1 MKISDILLSFLV
13 KNRRLVLPGLGTF
26 TLRDMA
32 AAWPDDNKAPL
43 LPPGSVEFEQ
53 NPSTPED
60 PELIAEISRVTGK
73 IKPLASSDL
82 ETIIIQGKQLL
93 NISKPFHLDGIGSLH
108 MDQRG
113 KIRFEEYVEHE
124 PRTDTGSGTDE
135 PDESIRFGER
145 YRRTASQTSS
155 GTRTLA
161 IAALSL
167 LGLGLLIGLGY
178 YMYQQSVRE
187 DASQADAPKQEVA
200 VADTVLTRDT
210 VLPPQ
215 TLPPADSASVSRP
228 VDSVANNRTPV
239 MADTTSG
246 FNIILENAPRDRALK
261 RYADLREWGHK
272 AEMTTRDSLT
282 FKIFIPVLAP
292 LSDSARHRDS
302 LSRFF
307 GRKVGVERRNNE

>member
-43 LPPGSVEFEQ
+43 LPPGSVDFEQ

-93 NISKPFHLDGIGSLH
+93 NISKPFHLAGIGSLH
-108 MDQRG
+108 MDQFG

-124 PRTDTGSGTDE
+124 LRPDAGSGSE
-135 PDESIRFGER
+135 ELDESTRFAER
-145 YRRTASQTSS
+145 YRRPVSQTS
-155 GTRTLA
+155 GTRTPA

-178 YMYQQSVRE
+178 YMYQQSVR
-187 DASQADAPKQEVA
+187 DDTTQADAPKQDVA
-200 VADTVLTRDT
+200 VADTILTRDT
-210 VLPPQ
+210 VLQPQ
-215 TLPPADSASVSRP
+215 SPPPADSAFVSRP
-228 VDSVANNRTPV
+228 VDSVAKNTTPV

-246 FNIILENAPRDRALK
+246 FNIILENAPRVRAIK
-261 RYADLREWGHK
+261 RYANLREWGHK
-272 AEMTTRDSLT
+272 AEMTTMDSLT

-292 LSDSARHRDS
+292 LSDSGRHRDS

-307 GRKVGVERRNNE
+307 GRKVWVERRNNE